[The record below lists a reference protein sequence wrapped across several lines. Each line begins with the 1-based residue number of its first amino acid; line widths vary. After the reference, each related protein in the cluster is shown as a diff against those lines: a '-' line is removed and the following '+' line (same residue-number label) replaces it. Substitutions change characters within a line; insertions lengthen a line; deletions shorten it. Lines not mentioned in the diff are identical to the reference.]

1 MDREHKWY
9 NLSFCLPC
17 KGWFCSLPSSL
28 SWVISM
34 CWRKVCALCGCC
46 LNFFSTTSIMSAD
59 LSITR
64 PAINACCLLPAWMEI
79 SFELYLVLQLFVE
92 LPSPTPTHYSI
103 CFDSLL
109 FAPEEGSFL
118 SKSIRVSLS
127 FLSRL
132 GEWSAI
138 VSLKSTLCPLSPS
151 LWWRCLLSNGD
162 TKAFLIL
169 VTTSLYHIIVSGL
182 LENTHP
188 RTRTVSLRGLLFSW
202 GSPLDFL
209 ILLVEFTISEFFWF
223 IFGLL
228 FLLHFKFL
236 IFSDFFEM

>member
-1 MDREHKWY
+1 MDREHKCY
-9 NLSFCLPC
+9 NLNFCLPC
-17 KGWFCSLPSSL
+17 KGWFCSLPCSL

-46 LNFFSTTSIMSAD
+46 MNFFSTTSIMSAD
-59 LSITR
+59 LSSTR

-127 FLSRL
+127 FLDLHISQDL
-132 GEWSAI
+132 ESYQQLFPWNLPFA
-138 VSLKSTLCPLSPS
+138 PLSFPMVKMS
-151 LWWRCLLSNGD
+151 AL
-162 TKAFLIL
+162 
-169 VTTSLYHIIVSGL
+169 
-182 LENTHP
+182 
-188 RTRTVSLRGLLFSW
+188 
-202 GSPLDFL
+202 
-209 ILLVEFTISEFFWF
+209 
-223 IFGLL
+223 
-228 FLLHFKFL
+228 
-236 IFSDFFEM
+236 